1 MSNYLAETAENSRV
15 LQQSFAAEQDAFLN
29 LNMTVLPKISEQ

>member
-15 LQQSFAAEQDAFLN
+15 LQQSK
-29 LNMTVLPKISEQ
+29 MHSWT